1 MAASFFHPYT
11 AAAAN
16 SYGLIGGSEADSEG
30 QSFSYIGAGVS
41 RPVSPAYSLT
51 GKVFAG
57 YLLYNFDSNGKT
69 LSAEMP
75 IATPSIGLE
84 YREEGL
90 ALAGSVGAD
99 FRKSS
104 KETVTGGTE
113 TTSETG
119 GAFQAEAY
127 LWWPEKYSAEFIA
140 NYSTID
146 SFFWMR
152 GRVKKGVYVIGENT
166 DLKVGA
172 EAAGMGNSDFSA
184 AQAGALVEFSNA
196 RANLSA
202 LFKAGVKNSSASNG
216 AVYGGFEV
224 FYGF

>member
-1 MAASFFHPYT
+1 LAASFLYPYT

-16 SYGLIGGSEADSEG
+16 SYSLIAGSEADSEG
-30 QSFSYIGAGVS
+30 QSFSYIGAGVDH
-41 RPVSPAYSLT
+41 PVSSAYSLT

-57 YLLYNFDSNGKT
+57 YLKYNFDSDGKT

-75 IATPSIGLE
+75 IATPSIGLK
-84 YREEGL
+84 YQKEGL
-90 ALAGSVGAD
+90 ALICSVGAD

-113 TTSETG
+113 TSSKTG
-119 GAFQAEAY
+119 AALQAEAY
-127 LWWPEKYSAEFIA
+127 LWWPEKYSAELIA

-166 DLKVGA
+166 DIKVGA

-184 AQAGALVEFSNA
+184 AQAGALVEFYNA